1 MQDVQEEV
9 QTQFAPGVEPNATE
23 PTLAA
28 ARVFT
33 CQCGRPVFFRNSRC
47 MACGTA
53 LGYDPEIGLL
63 LPLEADANGVWHRF
77 GHVAETPLYTRC
89 ANAENGGACNWLLT
103 VDGGD
108 APGTTLC
115 RSCRLNR
122 TIPDLALPGNAALWG
137 RVETAKRRL
146 VSTLIGLKLPVRS
159 RISEDMQRGLA
170 FDVLRPLPG
179 GPALLTG
186 HDDGIITLNLDEA
199 DDAKREST
207 RVAMHESYRTLL
219 GHLRHEV
226 GHYYWQRL
234 VDGSTWLEP
243 YRQLFGDERQDYA
256 AALKQHYDNGPAPD
270 WRQRHVSAYA
280 SSHPWEDW
288 AETWAHYM
296 HMVDTL
302 DTAGSFGL
310 DAHTSDL
317 QYERFDTAPLF
328 QPEAPDAQRFL
339 EFVNRWVELTGVL
352 NELSRSMGLADFYP
366 FVLSAPAVAKLQ
378 FIHLVIAG
386 CAQEGTA

>member
-1 MQDVQEEV
+1 MEDTQGQLQPRVDVDAV
-9 QTQFAPGVEPNATE
+9 MPV
-23 PTLAA
+23 LAA
-28 ARVFT
+28 SRVFT

-47 MACGTA
+47 VVCGTA
-53 LGYDPEIGLL
+53 LGYDPQVGTL
-63 LPLEADANGVWHRF
+63 LPLQPEGDALWRCF
-77 GHVAETPLYTRC
+77 GHPNEPPLYRRC
-89 ANAENGGACNWLLT
+89 ANADNGGACNWLLT
-103 VDGGD
+103 VDGVD
-108 APGTTLC
+108 AQGQMLC

-122 TIPDLALPGNAALWG
+122 TIPDLALPENAALWG

-146 VSTLIGLKLPVRS
+146 VSTLIGLQLPVRS
-159 RISEDMQRGLA
+159 LTEDPQRGLA
-170 FDVLRPLPG
+170 FDVLSPQPG
-179 GPALLTG
+179 GPAPLTG
-186 HDDGIITLNLDEA
+186 HDKGIITLNLDEA
-199 DDAKREST
+199 DDAKREFT

-234 VDGSTWLEP
+234 VDGGQWLAP
-243 YRQLFGDERQDYA
+243 YRELFGDERQDYA
-256 AALKQHYDNGPAPD
+256 AALKNHYDNGPVPN
-270 WRQRHVSAYA
+270 WRQTHVSAYA

-310 DAHTSDL
+310 DAHVSDL
-317 QYERFDTAPLF
+317 QYERFDAGRLYDPNAVDAP
-328 QPEAPDAQRFL
+328 RFL
-339 EFVNRWVELTGVL
+339 DFINRWVELTGVL

-378 FIHLVIAG
+378 FIHLVIASS
-386 CAQEGTA
+386 AEDTTP

>member
-1 MQDVQEEV
+1 MEDVQS
-9 QTQFAPGVEPNATE
+9 QSEPRLDDATPSE

-28 ARVFT
+28 ARVFV

-47 MACGTA
+47 IACGTA
-53 LGYDPEIGLL
+53 LGYDPAIGTL
-63 LPLEADANGVWHRF
+63 LPLQADADGLWHRH
-77 GHVAETPLYTRC
+77 GRAAEPPAYQRC
-89 ANAENGGACNWLLT
+89 ANAENGGACNWLLR
-103 VDGGD
+103 VDPS
-108 APGTTLC
+108 ASTPFTLC

-122 TIPDLALPGNAALWG
+122 TVPDLTLPENAALWG

-146 VSTLIGLKLPVRS
+146 VSTLIGLRLPVRS
-159 RISEDMQRGLA
+159 LISEDTQRGLA
-170 FDVLRPLPG
+170 FDVLRPQPG
-179 GPALLTG
+179 GPSLLTG

-234 VDGSTWLEP
+234 VDGSDWLEP
-243 YRQLFGDERQDYA
+243 YRALFGDERQDYA
-256 AALKQHYDNGPAPD
+256 AALKQHYDQGPAPD
-270 WRQRHVSAYA
+270 WRQRYVSAYA

-302 DTAGSFGL
+302 DTAGSFEL
-310 DAHTSDL
+310 DAHKSDL
-317 QYERFDTAPLF
+317 QYEHFDPAQLARPDD
-328 QPEAPDAQRFL
+328 PDAPRFL

-378 FIHLVIAG
+378 FVHLVIAG
-386 CAQEGTA
+386 NAEQGTV